1 MGFNSKCVEG
11 CMPKRSICM
20 FPNWKPWMKWEIH
33 YLLKTRHTAFKSDDP
48 DLYKKS
54 RYDLCKAISDAK
66 INTGNFPNSKCN
78 VITVVKQLKLGDACE
93 IFDSGDLYLVPGSN
107 SSHDSEEDTHPHQRI
122 TTDIT
127 ENRRLLAL
135 RDFVEAEIN
144 AWVNCDD
151 IGTETLSN
159 DQSINI
165 VMEEQRGSTDAVDAK
180 KIPILSPPPVSKYIE
195 PFKPKLIY
203 PIDEQIEL
211 GLGEKRE
218 IECKAIANKEA
229 VDFCVLF
236 WNFNH
241 NYLTSG
247 GNDVYE
253 NSSRIVPEDNRVSV
267 IAPLV
272 FMKIKKE
279 HLNKTF
285 QCVLTCQDTQQIGN
299 IILLEKGKGD
309 TDPVVLPIIM
319 AVAVFISVAVVYVK
333 FKIYFVLCFRDF
345 ISRDETL
352 EDSKEYD
359 AYVLLLK
366 SNDAVLSAKEETFA
380 LEVLPSILEEKF
392 GYRLCIFERDVLP
405 GGASANDMLSCI
417 NKCRRLIIILCAE
430 CVAEDSSMYE
440 LMTGLHQ
447 ALVNRLIKPILIEYN
462 PIRDVGFLPQSL
474 QLILRSNRRVKWRST
489 SLSQN
494 SYFWKKI
501 RYLMPAKHI

>member
-1 MGFNSKCVEG
+1 MCHCTNTHLHLPCHNNQTQIHERGELTKCPFSGSTTVFTREGEHARLRCKLCNASTPLALHDLQTHGFNISWFHNASKVGRAEFSGNRSRITLEG
-11 CMPKRSICM
+11 TSLGFWPTFVNDSGNYFCSVSNGTHKIVSAVTTLNVKKNKGLCHDDAYPFSQHIGRSIMLPC
-20 FPNWKPWMKWEIH
+20 P
-33 YLLKTRHTAFKSDDP
+33 
-48 DLYKKS
+48 
-54 RYDLCKAISDAK
+54 
-66 INTGNFPNSKCN
+66 
-78 VITVVKQLKLGDACE
+78 KLGDYSDKKENIIWLKNC
-93 IFDSGDLYLVPGSN
+93 
-107 SSHDSEEDTHPHQRI
+107 
-122 TTDIT
+122 T
-127 ENRRLLAL
+127 ENVHTGAMYTIQKVQEESAGLYMCVLPLENGGVQYNVTR
-135 RDFVEAEIN
+135 
-144 AWVNCDD
+144 
-151 IGTETLSN
+151 TLN
-159 DQSINI
+159 LK
-165 VMEEQRGSTDAVDAK
+165 AK
-180 KIPILSPPPVSKYIE
+180 EYIE

-405 GGASANDMLSCI
+405 GGGRIGLFLS
-417 NKCRRLIIILCAE
+417 
-430 CVAEDSSMYE
+430 S
-440 LMTGLHQ
+440 
-447 ALVNRLIKPILIEYN
+447 
-462 PIRDVGFLPQSL
+462 
-474 QLILRSNRRVKWRST
+474 
-489 SLSQN
+489 
-494 SYFWKKI
+494 
-501 RYLMPAKHI
+501 